1 MGINKDLALTKN
13 NFTNVGSAFFIAYL
27 IAEVPT
33 GESASSNAANK
44 VLTHMLQDISS
55 RNFRLE
61 NGWALT
67 CASGGSVVQR
77 PQEQPTITLFSPP
90 VSSSEY
96 LRLLSPRA

>member
-44 VLTHMLQDISS
+44 VLLQDISS